1 MHWIFRGHSDH
12 VKRFSNVG
20 RVIRYARPSFAAT
33 TSRYERGE
41 GREEGTTGWPLQN
54 TRPSST
60 DLPQL
65 PKMHSYC
72 LPSLCQI
79 SNYSGKAILITD
91 YHEFVWHPHHAIPF
105 EHARNSR
112 PSRSWGHHLAMPLSR
127 NARSIGSIGD
137 FEEDAGE
144 VQEVPVH

>member
-1 MHWIFRGHSDH
+1 VDTETTGKDFRMSAGSFDTQ
-12 VKRFSNVG
+12 G
-20 RVIRYARPSFAAT
+20 PPSQPLQVVMKG
-33 TSRYERGE
+33 ERE
-41 GREEGTTGWPLQN
+41 GRKERLAGRPLQN